1 VHIENISRL
10 ITLLPVLIYLFR
22 RRNDKLIRAIV
33 FFNTFYIGFD
43 FLYYLIRKTNRELG
57 DYFNLFFVP
66 LEYLFIYLFFSSIF
80 KTKQAKSLLNY
91 SILLFLL
98 FWGITSYFIPISTF
112 NSILNGLESLIVIL
126 LTLIYFYEEIK
137 NPQTLFIYSQP
148 QFWGVIGFFLF
159 FAGSFFVFLYKQTH
173 KQEEQFRE
181 QYIYIHSSFFILR
194 NILFSIAMF
203 VKPEKVKIPNER
215 SSFT

>member
-181 QYIYIHSSFFILR
+181 QYIYIHSSLFILR

>member
-159 FAGSFFVFLYKQTH
+159 FAGSFFVFLYKQTPT
-173 KQEEQFRE
+173 QEEQFRE